1 MRHDNEKGEYDLMK
15 PIELAKFEEFNFLSA
30 LKRSAD
36 GREVFFTVSKVDK
49 ENNGY
54 LQQLKAINVRSKKTR
69 DVTGWQK
76 KVNCTVL
83 SDGDFLVE
91 PDPDKKGSSV
101 FRKITGKRIE
111 KAFEI
116 GLPVERIIE
125 LDKKSF
131 IVSATTN
138 MSCPDYFSLSEEDK
152 KAQDQKVKDNEDYI
166 VFDEYPF
173 VFNGAGVVN
182 GNRTSLFLV
191 DRKTCEFTKITPD
204 TFDVSSFE
212 VINGRLVFCANDFK
226 TVKTKWDKIYQ
237 FDKKNKE
244 IQVLYDE
251 KMQIHRVFEEQGKL
265 YVKGTFGKDWGQM
278 EAGKFYEL
286 KNGKM
291 ELRIDTEFSMYNSV
305 GSDSRYG
312 RNKNYANIDGTNYFI
327 TCDKDKSVL
336 LKIEN
341 DEFKR
346 VIDIDGCVDDF
357 VPAGDKFFIIGMIG
371 QALQEICEVK
381 NNKVKVLTEFNKKQ
395 FEDYY
400 VAKPEKLT
408 VKKAIDIDGWVLKP
422 IDFDENKKYPAIL
435 DIHGGPKTA
444 YGEIYYHEMQHWASK
459 GYFVMFCNPRG
470 SDGKGN
476 LFADLRHQF
485 GGIDYQDI
493 MAFVDLVLETY
504 PAIDKDRLGVT
515 GGSYGGYMTNW
526 IIGQTDRFKC
536 AATQRSISNWIT
548 EVGVSDYGIDFPI
561 EQDFGDVRNCAAELW
576 SMSPLK
582 FVNNAVTPT
591 LFIHSTEDYRCPV
604 PEALQLYTALTCNG
618 VETRMVLFKGENHEL
633 SRGGKP
639 AHRVRRLQEITGWMD
654 KHLK

>member
-1 MRHDNEKGEYDLMK
+1 MK
-15 PIELAKFEEFNFLSA
+15 PIELNKFEDFKFLSA
-30 LKRSAD
+30 LKLS
-36 GREVFFTVSKVDK
+36 GKGNEIFFVVTKVDK

-54 LQQLKAINVRSKKTR
+54 LQQLMAMNVRSRKTR
-69 DVTGWQK
+69 EVTGWQK
-76 KVNCTVL
+76 RVNCVVL
-83 SDGDFLVE
+83 KDGDFLIE
-91 PDPDKKGSSV
+91 HDEKKKNVSI
-101 FRKITGKRIE
+101 FKKISGKKPE
-111 KAFEI
+111 TAFEI
-116 GLPVERIIE
+116 GLPVERIID
-125 LDKKSF
+125 LDDESY
-131 IVSATTN
+131 IVSTTTN
-138 MSCPDYFSLSEEDK
+138 MRCPGYFSLDEEGQ
-152 KAQDQKVKDNEDYI
+152 KAEDQKVKDNEDYI

-173 VFNGAGVVN
+173 VFNGAGVIN
-182 GNRTSLFLV
+182 GNRTSLYLV
-191 DRKTCEFTKITPD
+191 DKKTQAFKKIVPD
-204 TFDVSSFE
+204 TFDVGNFD
-212 VINGRLVFCANDFK
+212 IIKDKLVFCANDFK

-237 FDKKNKE
+237 YDKKKDE
-244 IQVLYDE
+244 IKTLYGE
-251 KMQIHRVFEEQGKL
+251 TMQLHRVFEENGKL
-265 YVKGTFGKDWGQM
+265 YVKGTFGKDWGEM

-312 RNKNYANIDGTNYFI
+312 RNKNYDKVNGVNYFI

-341 DEFKR
+341 DQLKR

-357 VPAGDKFFIIGMIG
+357 VVVGDKFFIIGMLG
-371 QALQEICEVK
+371 QNLQEICEVK
-381 NNKVKVLTEFNKKQ
+381 NNKVKVLTDFNKAIFKG
-395 FEDYY
+395 YY
-400 VAKPEKLT
+400 VAKPEKVT

-422 IDFDENKKYPAIL
+422 INYDKNKKYPAIL

-493 MAFVDLVLETY
+493 MMFVDLVLEKY
-504 PAIDKDRLGVT
+504 PAIDKERLGVT

-526 IIGQTDRFKC
+526 IIGQTDRFK
-536 AATQRSISNWIT
+536 AAASQRSISNWIT

-561 EQDFGDVRNCAAELW
+561 EQQFGNLYNCADELW
-576 SMSPLK
+576 GMSPLK
-582 FVNNAVTPT
+582 FVNRAVTPT

-604 PEALQLYTALTCNG
+604 PEALQLYTALTCRG

-654 KHLK
+654 KHLNPEG